1 EQQGYS
7 CQASMIDRLTGH
19 YGGGTIGY
27 KIAATNPTAQQM
39 LKVPG
44 PFYGRLLSAF
54 LYDSSAHFR
63 ADDFFI
69 RVIEAE
75 FGFQFARDLPPG
87 PPPAPREEIVGALAG
102 VLPAVEIM
110 DSRFTNYKAVGPPSL
125 ISDNACH
132 GAWIKGALVTDWRAI
147 DLAAQAVE
155 VN

>member
-1 EQQGYS
+1 MIASQLLLDARTQRQRLNELPQEVRPTDEQQGYS

-69 RVIEAE
+69 RVIE
-75 FGFQFARDLPPG
+75 
-87 PPPAPREEIVGALAG
+87 
-102 VLPAVEIM
+102 
-110 DSRFTNYKAVGPPSL
+110 
-125 ISDNACH
+125 
-132 GAWIKGALVTDWRAI
+132 
-147 DLAAQAVE
+147 
-155 VN
+155 